1 MTGYQIAAWAL
12 VWITAAFF
20 AGFVYARLRHAFRQ
34 NRFLQHPGAAYSD
47 ALFVAYHRERRMMAF
62 AHQSLDEYA
71 EPYGDASTYMIGERT
86 NG

>member
-1 MTGYQIAAWAL
+1 MTGYHFAAWAL

-34 NRFLQHPGAAYSD
+34 NRFLQHPGAVYSD
-47 ALFVAYHRERRMMAF
+47 ALFMAYHRERRMMA
-62 AHQSLDEYA
+62 AARSTLDEYA
-71 EPYGDASTYMIGERT
+71 EPYGEASTYRFGER